1 MTGSKLKLPTGL
13 RGTGQAN
20 ASPATLD
27 IEGHRTRRAEL
38 DNYGKIETAR
48 LGVAMQ
54 ALEVVKKG
62 LEVLAT
68 YNELQSTRAEWAGR
82 VEVASQSLAIA
93 QVGLNTAREN
103 NAPIVEQLAQSRES
117 QKRVLELFDTL
128 MAEAQNPVISREDKQ
143 QITGQ
148 LLQLSG
154 TLVDLR
160 K

>member
-1 MTGSKLKLPTGL
+1 MTSSKLKLPTGL
-13 RGTGQAN
+13 RGTAQAN
-20 ASPATLD
+20 ASSATLD
-27 IEGHRTRRAEL
+27 IEEHRTRRAEL

-62 LEVLAT
+62 LEVLST

-82 VEVASQSLAIA
+82 VEVASQSLAMA
-93 QVGLNTAREN
+93 QVSLNTAREN
-103 NAPIVEQLAQSRES
+103 NVPIIEQLAQSRES

-128 MAEAQNPVISREDKQ
+128 MVDAQNPIISTEHKQ

-154 TLVDLR
+154 TLVGLR

>member
-13 RGTGQAN
+13 RGSSQA
-20 ASPATLD
+20 SVTPATLD

-38 DNYGKIETAR
+38 DNYGKVETAR
-48 LGVAMQ
+48 LGVAIQ

-82 VEVASQSLAIA
+82 VEVASQSLAMA
-93 QVGLNTAREN
+93 QVGLATAREK
-103 NAPIVEQLAQSRES
+103 NAPIAEQLAQSRES

-143 QITGQ
+143 QLTSQ